1 MKGASHA
8 THYRTHSSHARH
20 SDYVGRGFLYRLDFR
35 YDLGLLAFA
44 GFGHGAH
51 RLNFFVGDPL
61 RVAGFHRR

>member
-20 SDYVGRGFLYRLDFR
+20 SDYVGRGFLYRLDFCDR
-35 YDLGLLAFA
+35 LNLLAVT
-44 GFGHGAH
+44 GFRRGAH